1 MKKMIAATSL
11 VALATAGL
19 SSAQSTSAAA
29 TVSPLG
35 EVRAGEP
42 MRLVYEVKATAW
54 ALFIPITGRANFRMD
69 LQPDTY
75 SINGVVK
82 TTGLADILVNYDMRL
97 AASGYVRDDHLEPY
111 AYVSQN
117 RDGKKNR
124 RVEMT
129 YGASDVAMTAT
140 PAFGN
145 LGEPPATPAQ
155 KLEAADPLT
164 AFLGHAFT
172 PRPADGN
179 PCGGPMKIFDGRQL
193 THLSFENA
201 GLMQVKTDAYRGEA
215 YECHVSMDKIAGYD
229 ADEINAKETLTGI
242 EGPLR
247 MWMAPMDNGTY
258 MPVKIQAD
266 TDAIGSVTLQVSKL
280 RYEPIPE
287 PSNEG

>member
-193 THLSFENA
+193 THLTFENA
-201 GLMQVKTDAYRGEA
+201 GLKQVKTDAYRGQA

>member
-35 EVRAGEP
+35 EVRSGEP

-179 PCGGPMKIFDGRQL
+179 PCGAPMKIFDGRQL
-193 THLSFENA
+193 THLTFENA
-201 GLMQVKTDAYRGEA
+201 GLKQVKTDAYRGEA